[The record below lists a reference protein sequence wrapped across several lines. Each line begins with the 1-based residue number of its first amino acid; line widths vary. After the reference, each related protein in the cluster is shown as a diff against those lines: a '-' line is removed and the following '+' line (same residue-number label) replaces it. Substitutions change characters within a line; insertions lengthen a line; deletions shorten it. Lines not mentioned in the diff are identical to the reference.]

1 MSAEAPSPRVKRSS
15 WEIQRAVLFA
25 LVQRELKASFGG
37 RWLGA
42 FWVLLEPIAHLTY
55 LMLLFG
61 VWRER
66 VVPGVP
72 FVMFLLT
79 GLIPFFIFRSVSLRV
94 MGSVDGSRGLFGYRQ
109 VKPIDPV
116 IARATVDTLMYSVV
130 YVFFL
135 AVFGWYGLP
144 WFPDEP
150 LGLFAVSAVL
160 VAMAFGLGLLFV
172 VLTDDF
178 PQVRIFIRIAYLP
191 LYLISGVIFPINVLP
206 TELQSWL
213 LWNPLLHLM
222 ELSRQHFF
230 THYQAIQEASL
241 AYPASVALVLLATSL
256 ALYRVRRERLLAT

>member
-1 MSAEAPSPRVKRSS
+1 MSAEVPSPRVKRSS

-42 FWVLLEPIAHLTY
+42 FWILLEPIGHLTY

-61 VWRER
+61 VVRER

-109 VKPIDPV
+109 VKPIDPI
-116 IARATVDTLMYSVV
+116 IARAAVDTLMYSAV

-135 AVFGWYGLP
+135 GIFGWYGLP

-150 LGLFAVSAVL
+150 LGVFAVSVVL

-172 VLTDDF
+172 VLTDDV

-191 LYLISGVIFPINVLP
+191 LYLVSGVIFPVKALP
-206 TELQSWL
+206 TEWQSWL
-213 LWNPLLHLM
+213 LWNPVLHLM
-222 ELSRQHFF
+222 ELSRHYFF
-230 THYQAIQEASL
+230 NQYHAIQEASL
-241 AYPASVALVLLATSL
+241 TYAASVALVVLTLGL
-256 ALYRVRRERLLAT
+256 ALYRLRRERLLAT

>member
-1 MSAEAPSPRVKRSS
+1 MSAEFPSPRVKRSS
-15 WEIQRAVLFA
+15 WEIQQAVLFA
-25 LVQRELKASFGG
+25 LVQRELKSSFGG

-42 FWVLLEPIAHLTY
+42 FWILLEPVAHLGY
-55 LMLLFG
+55 LLLLFG
-61 VWRER
+61 GIRQR

-109 VKPIDPV
+109 VKPIDPI
-116 IARATVDTLMYSVV
+116 IARATVDTLMNSVV

-135 AVFGWYGLP
+135 AIFGWYGLP
-144 WFPDEP
+144 WFPDQP
-150 LGLFAVSAVL
+150 LGVFAVSVVL

-178 PQVRIFIRIAYLP
+178 PRARIFIRIAYLP
-191 LYLISGVIFPINVLP
+191 LYLISGVIFPIKALP
-206 TELQSWL
+206 TAVQGWL

-222 ELSRQHFF
+222 ELSRKYFF
-230 THYQAIQEASL
+230 NQYQAIQDASL
-241 AYPASVALVLLATSL
+241 AYPAAVALVLLAVSL
-256 ALYRVRRERLLAT
+256 ALYRLRRERLLAS